1 VALSDQIEDDWQLQ
15 VSQRLRSALSPQ
27 EYETWFAP
35 VKLCLEES
43 RAVVVVPNHFFSEWI
58 QERYHGLLRHA
69 ISSATGR
76 NLPVA
81 FQLAGSGDTGPQ
93 LVDRPQGQKEPPVPD
108 TPPGHATPLNPRYTF
123 DNFVVGPCNE
133 LAHAACRA
141 VAEKP
146 GQQYN
151 PLVIFGAA
159 GLGKTHLLVAT
170 GNYILERAPSR
181 IVHYTS
187 SEAFTNELI
196 QAVRYDGITTF
207 REKYRQVDVLLIDDI
222 QFLADRERTQEEFF
236 HTFNALYD
244 RGKQI
249 ILTSDKLPRD
259 ISGLEKRLQTRFEW
273 GLITDLQPPD
283 EETKVAILQ
292 RKAAEQGLELSR
304 KVAFYLASQPESNV
318 RILEGYLTR
327 IIAVSRFQGVEV
339 TLDLVKRV
347 VGPMVGDRKVSL
359 EDVLKAVAGYYGVK
373 VSDLKG
379 NRKTREVTHPRQV
392 AMYLA
397 RRLTR
402 ASYPEIGRAFGN
414 KDHSTVVKGVQKIV
428 RLMNEDPAVAERVR
442 AVERILQEPTS
453 RED

>member
-1 VALSDQIEDDWQLQ
+1 MALSEQKEDDWQQLI
-15 VSQRLRSALSPQ
+15 SQTLRSALSPQ

-35 VKLCLEES
+35 VKLCLEDS

-58 QERYHGLLRHA
+58 QERYQGLLCHA

-81 FQLAGSGDTGPQ
+81 FQLAGSDHSSRTRPSGPE
-93 LVDRPQGQKEPPVPD
+93 QGQPAVPD
-108 TPPGHATPLNPRYTF
+108 TPPGHASPLNPRYTF

-146 GQQYN
+146 GRQYN

-159 GLGKTHLLVAT
+159 GLGKTHLVVAT
-170 GNYILERAPSR
+170 GNHILERAPSR

-236 HTFNALYD
+236 HTFNALYE

-304 KVAFYLASQPESNV
+304 KVAFFLASQPESNV

-339 TLDLVKRV
+339 TLELVKRV

-359 EDVLKAVAGYYGVK
+359 EDVLKAVAEYYGVK

-379 NRKTREVTHPRQV
+379 SRKTREVTHPRQV

-402 ASYPEIGRAFGN
+402 SSYPEIGRAFGN

-428 RLMNEDPAVAERVR
+428 RLMGEDPSVAERVR
-442 AVERILQEPTS
+442 AVERILQDPT
-453 RED
+453 RRQA